1 MRAAQCENCG
11 QLVFFEN
18 SLCLHCTSPLGF
30 DVPTLEIVTLIG
42 DRAGAQ
48 RCANLEIASCNW
60 LVEQEG
66 EEYCLSCRL
75 TSERPNDDDAEGLE
89 RYRDAEFAKRRVLR
103 QLLTLRFPVDEKTLD
118 FKLKNSDI
126 EPVMTGHAD
135 GTVTLDLAESD
146 DARRVE
152 RREQLGEPY
161 RTLVGH
167 FRHELGHYYQDIL
180 LNTEQKW
187 DGCRAMFGDERES
200 YQDALDRHY
209 ENGPPADWPERFVSA
224 YATMHPWEDWA
235 ETFAHYL
242 HIRAVLET
250 AADFGVSVQGPSAV
264 QNDDDAHTEF
274 EAAPQFGASDRSFDE
289 IWDDWLPLTYALNQI
304 NRAMGKDDLYPFT
317 LAQPAI
323 DKLTYMH
330 LLVRAQ
336 KNERELAETAAAAT
350 AAAPHET
357 DAT

>member
-1 MRAAQCENCG
+1 MRAARCENCS

-18 SLCLHCTSPLGF
+18 SLCLHCESPIGF

-42 DRAGAQ
+42 DLEDAP
-48 RCANLEIASCNW
+48 RCANIDLAGCNW
-60 LVEQEG
+60 LVEKDD
-66 EEYCLSCRL
+66 EELCLSCRM
-75 TSERPNDDDAEGLE
+75 TSVRPEKDDTEGLV
-89 RYRDAEFAKRRVLR
+89 RYHAAEIAKRRVIR
-103 QLLTLRFPVDEKTLD
+103 QLLTLGFPVDEDKID
-118 FKLKNSDI
+118 FKLENSTD
-126 EPVMTGHAD
+126 EKPVMTGHD
-135 GTVTLDLAESD
+135 NGTITLDLAESD
-146 DARRVE
+146 DARRTA

-187 DGCRAMFGDERES
+187 DGCRAMFGDERDS
-200 YQDALDRHY
+200 YEDALERHY
-209 ENGPPADWPERFVSA
+209 KEGPPKDWHDNFVSA

-250 AADFGVSVQGPSAV
+250 SADFGVSVEGPRSVNA
-264 QNDDDAHTEF
+264 DGDRDEF
-274 EAAPQFGASDRSFDE
+274 EASPQFGASDRSFGE
-289 IWDDWLPLTYALNQI
+289 IWDNWLPLTYALNQI
-304 NRAMGKDDLYPFT
+304 NRAMGKEDLYPFV
-317 LAQPAI
+317 LAQPAV

-336 KNERELAETAAAAT
+336 KNENELAETAAGAK
-350 AAAPHET
+350 
-357 DAT
+357 DD

>member
-18 SLCLHCTSPLGF
+18 SLCLHCQSPLGF

-42 DRAGAQ
+42 DRAGAL
-48 RCANLEIASCNW
+48 RCANLEAASCNW
-60 LVEQEG
+60 LVEKDG
-66 EEYCLSCRL
+66 EEYCLSCRM
-75 TSERPNDDDAEGLE
+75 TSVRPGEDDPEGLV
-89 RYRDAEFAKRRVLR
+89 RYRAAEMAKRRVIR
-103 QLLTLRFPVDEKTLD
+103 QLLTLRFPVDESTLD
-118 FKLKNSDI
+118 FKLKNSSV

-146 DARRVE
+146 DARRVAL
-152 RREQLGEPY
+152 REQLGEPY

-187 DGCRAMFGDERES
+187 EHCRAMFGDERES
-200 YQDALDRHY
+200 YSDALDRHY
-209 ENGPPADWPERFVSA
+209 NEGPPSDWPTRFVSA

-250 AADFGVSVQGPSAV
+250 SADFGVRVEGPTAV
-264 QNDDDAHTEF
+264 NPDGENDEF

-289 IWDDWLPLTYALNQI
+289 IWSDWLPLTYALNQI
-304 NRAMGKDDLYPFT
+304 NRAMGKDDLYPFV
-317 LAQPAI
+317 LSQPAV
-323 DKLTYMH
+323 DKLTFMH
-330 LLVRAQ
+330 LLVRSM
-336 KNERELAETAAAAT
+336 KNEQELEQAAQAAAG
-350 AAAPHET
+350 
-357 DAT
+357 D

>member
-1 MRAAQCENCG
+1 MRAAQCETCG

-18 SLCLHCTSPLGF
+18 SLCLNCKSPLGF
-30 DVPTLEIVTLIG
+30 DVPTLELVTLTG
-42 DRAGAQ
+42 DRASAV
-48 RCANLEIASCNW
+48 RCGNLQVARCNW
-60 LVEQEG
+60 LVEKEG
-66 EEYCLSCRL
+66 EEFCLSCRM
-75 TSERPNDDDAEGLE
+75 TTVRPSDDDEEGLE
-89 RYRDAEFAKRRVLR
+89 RYATAEVAKRRVIR
-103 QLLTLRFPVDEKTLD
+103 QLLTLGFPVDENLLD
-118 FKLKNSDI
+118 FKLKNSSV

-146 DARRVE
+146 DARRVAL
-152 RREQLGEPY
+152 REQLGEPY

-187 DGCRAMFGDERES
+187 EHSRAMFGDERDS

-209 ENGPPADWPERFVSA
+209 ENGPPKDWPSRFVSA

-250 AADFGVSVQGPSAV
+250 AADFGVSVEGPEAV
-264 QNDDDAHTEF
+264 NPDGDRDEF
-274 EAAPQFGASDRSFDE
+274 ESAPQLGASDRSFDE
-289 IWDDWLPLTYALNQI
+289 ILSNWLPLTYALNQI
-304 NRAMGKDDLYPFT
+304 NRAMGKEDLYPFA
-317 LAQPAI
+317 LSQPAI
-323 DKLTYMH
+323 DKLTFMH

-336 KNERELAETAAAAT
+336 KNERELEETAASQSQSQS
-350 AAAPHET
+350 
-357 DAT
+357 